1 MAIKQ
6 SILVTVDSTVF
17 TIIQNKLHVLL
28 AKRDVAP
35 FKDTWALP
43 GGFVKENESIDD
55 AAYRDLAEETN
66 VKDLYLEQLYT
77 FGNPKRDPRGRVVTI
92 AYIAIVARENIAIKA

>member
-6 SILVTVDSTVF
+6 SILVTVDSVVF

-28 AKRDVAP
+28 AKRDVVP

-43 GGFVKENESIDD
+43 G
-55 AAYRDLAEETN
+55 
-66 VKDLYLEQLYT
+66 
-77 FGNPKRDPRGRVVTI
+77 
-92 AYIAIVARENIAIKA
+92 